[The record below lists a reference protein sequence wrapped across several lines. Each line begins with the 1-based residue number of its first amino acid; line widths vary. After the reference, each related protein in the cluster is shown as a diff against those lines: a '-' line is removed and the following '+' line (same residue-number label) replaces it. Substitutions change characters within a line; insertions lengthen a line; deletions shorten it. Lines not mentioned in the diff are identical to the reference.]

1 MLMDKQ
7 GLALTNEE
15 ALSILAYLLTSAQG
29 CLREPPDYGVFRLLS
44 AAERLSQA
52 WQPKCS
58 GEMAEFLKDIST
70 NTGPASAKRDVDP
83 QGFSNYIAEM
93 CRILAHNIKQ
103 LDQEEDRNEP

>member
-1 MLMDKQ
+1 MDRQ

-44 AAERLSQA
+44 AAERLAQA
-52 WQPKCS
+52 WQPKCT
-58 GEMAEFLKDIST
+58 GDMAEFLQTLSA

-83 QGFSNYIAEM
+83 QGFSNYIAEK
-93 CRILAHNIKQ
+93 CRVLARNIKQ